1 MSIREDIAANIIT
14 VLDAV
19 TSPIELKKITRE
31 PFEPEQLADPQFPA
45 IYISTG
51 DEVREDYT
59 LGNTAAGKRSGTIDY
74 VLVGYVKGTDTNLD
88 TKRNQLIEVI
98 EENGAKI
105 LFVEAETPSVY
116 AETIS
121 QETGIK
127 LVSGLY
133 VETLKPNQ
141 SYSEFLITN
150 VELIVNSLKDLD

>member
-59 LGNTAAGKRSGTIDY
+59 LGDTAAGKRSGTIDY
-74 VLVGYVKGTDTNLD
+74 VLVGYVKGSDTNLD

-98 EENGAKI
+98 EETLDADRTRSGNALETKI
-105 LFVEAETPSVY
+105 VEVSSDEGTLYPLGGIRIVVRVFYEFVRGTA
-116 AETIS
+116 
-121 QETGIK
+121 
-127 LVSGLY
+127 
-133 VETLKPNQ
+133 
-141 SYSEFLITN
+141 
-150 VELIVNSLKDLD
+150 

>member
-19 TSPIELKKITRE
+19 SSPIELKKITRE

-59 LGNTAAGKRSGTIDY
+59 LGDTAAGKRSGTIDY

-98 EENGAKI
+98 EE
-105 LFVEAETPSVY
+105 
-116 AETIS
+116 
-121 QETGIK
+121 
-127 LVSGLY
+127 
-133 VETLKPNQ
+133 TLDVDRTRG
-141 SYSEFLITN
+141 S
-150 VELIVNSLKDLD
+150 NSLNSQIVEVSSDEGTLYPLGGIRIVVRVFYEFVRGTA

>member
-59 LGNTAAGKRSGTIDY
+59 LGDTAAGKRSGTIDY
-74 VLVGYVKGTDTNLD
+74 VLVGYVKGTETNLD

-98 EENGAKI
+98 EETLDADRTRSGNALETKI
-105 LFVEAETPSVY
+105 VEVSSDEGTLYPLGGIRIVVRVFYEFVRGTA
-116 AETIS
+116 
-121 QETGIK
+121 
-127 LVSGLY
+127 
-133 VETLKPNQ
+133 
-141 SYSEFLITN
+141 
-150 VELIVNSLKDLD
+150 